1 MPILT
6 TLGLAA
12 ALASAPTR
20 PPRLPATSIRRSA
33 AACRACRPPPP
44 QGISADRFNEIT
56 AGLTPDPSVLG
67 LLDAQPEFTTPIWDY
82 LAALVDRQR
91 VDDGRALLQQH
102 RDLLDRVSAQY
113 GVDPATIVAVWGVES
128 DYGRVF
134 GKRPLLQ
141 SLATL
146 SCAGRRQAFFRGEL
160 LALLK
165 LIDRG
170 DLQAQGLTGS
180 WAGAFGHTQFMP
192 STYARIAVDGDGD
205 GRRDLVGSIPDALAS
220 TANYLKRAGWRS
232 GEPWGMEVRVPAG
245 FNASQAGRTQRRA
258 LADWRAQGVTA
269 LDGSALARPICRPT
283 RAPRC
288 CCRPASRARRC
299 WCSATTTRST
309 ATTPPKAMRW
319 RSPRWPTSC
328 VAAPAWPPPG
338 RPMTRHRPR

>member
-12 ALASAPTR
+12 ALASAPA
-20 PPRLPATSIRRSA
+20 PA
-33 AACRACRPPPP
+33 AAAASDIDPAFSRCL
-44 QGISADRFNEIT
+44 
-56 AGLTPDPSVLG
+56 AGLQATAATRASAPTVSTRSPPASRPDPSVLG

-170 DLQAQGLTGS
+170 DLQAQGSPAPGPAPSGIRSSCPAPTHAS
-180 WAGAFGHTQFMP
+180 PSMVMAMAAAIWSAAFP
-192 STYARIAVDGDGD
+192 
-205 GRRDLVGSIPDALAS
+205 
-220 TANYLKRAGWRS
+220 
-232 GEPWGMEVRVPAG
+232 
-245 FNASQAGRTQRRA
+245 
-258 LADWRAQGVTA
+258 
-269 LDGSALARPICRPT
+269 
-283 RAPRC
+283 
-288 CCRPASRARRC
+288 
-299 WCSATTTRST
+299 
-309 ATTPPKAMRW
+309 MRW
-319 RSPRWPTSC
+319 RPPPTTSSAPAGAVANRGAWKSAFPPASTPARPAAPSVEPWPTG
-328 VAAPAWPPPG
+328 VRRA
-338 RPMTRHRPR
+338 